1 MTFVAL
7 TLEESKSLLALCRAG
22 RLYEIEDWIQSGK
35 SLEVSPGVRT
45 TPLQVAIATGF
56 HSLIELLV
64 RNEANT
70 RNKNTALIDAIERR
84 RLHLVELLVEHG
96 AELLSVP
103 FLDVLRTWDPKIIRF
118 FLDKGADV
126 ITGAPFAVA
135 FGEKVRTALRP
146 FVEYKKAHPEQAP
159 ALQEQVDRALRHFCY
174 EGDLKWISLLVWA
187 GADPRSRGP
196 TLDDRWADDPDCYT
210 TALKEACSKGNLE
223 VLKKLKIDPHTDDLS
238 ELLSSAALTSKETI
252 EYLLSLGAKTNDKP
266 HGGSSAL
273 DRCLWRLGWGSH
285 DSFFNK
291 RLSSKYDVSG
301 AFECIRLLIERGA
314 HWAPEDKT
322 EVNSVRKALYQC
334 EPAVVVDL
342 IKLLARSKAC
352 PEETLE
358 QLLDAPRMREHLSS
372 LGMRLIGTAPKRL
385 SNRT

>member
-1 MTFVAL
+1 MSELL
-7 TLEESKSLLALCRAG
+7 TLEDAKALIALCRAG
-22 RLYEIEDWIQSGK
+22 KLYEIEKWITSGK
-35 SLEVSPGVRT
+35 SIQTPPEVRK
-45 TPLQVAIATGF
+45 TPLHVALDSGF
-56 HSLIELLV
+56 HSLVELLA
-64 RNEANT
+64 RNESRQEA
-70 RNKNTALIDAIERR
+70 KNQALSFAVSEK
-84 RLHLVELLVEHG
+84 RLDFVELLVAHG
-96 AELLSVP
+96 AQPRSIPLA
-103 FLDVLRTWDPKIIRF
+103 DVLLNWEPAMIRF
-118 FLDKGADV
+118 FLENGADV

-135 FGEKVRTALRP
+135 FREKIRTALRP
-146 FVEYKKAHPEQAP
+146 YVEYKKAHPELASG
-159 ALQEQVDRALRHFCY
+159 LQEQADRALRHFCN
-174 EGDLKWISLLVWA
+174 EGDLKWINLLLWA
-187 GADPRSRGP
+187 GANPRSRGP
-196 TLDDRWADDPDCYT
+196 DLDDRWADDPECHT

-238 ELLSSAALTSKETI
+238 ELLSSAALTSKEAI

-266 HGGSSAL
+266 NGGSSAL

-301 AFECIRLLIERGA
+301 TFECIRLLIERGA

-322 EVNSVRKALYQC
+322 ELNSVRKALYQC

-372 LGMRLIGTAPKRL
+372 LGMRLIGTSPKRL
-385 SNRT
+385 SSRT

>member
-1 MTFVAL
+1 MSGHLSPEDGKAL
-7 TLEESKSLLALCRAG
+7 VNLCRTG
-22 RLYEIEDWIQSGK
+22 RLYAVEKWIAAGK
-35 SLEVSPGVRT
+35 PIRT
-45 TPLQVAIATGF
+45 PPQIKKTPLHVAMELGF
-56 HSLIELLV
+56 HSLIELLIRDEERFEV
-64 RNEANT
+64 KNEALANAVD
-70 RNKNTALIDAIERR
+70 RK
-84 RLHLVELLVEHG
+84 RLDFVELLVSYG
-96 AELLSVP
+96 ADIRSVP
-103 FLDVLRTWDPKIIRF
+103 LSDVLLTWEPRMIAF
-118 FLDKGADV
+118 FLDRGADV

-135 FGEKVRTALRP
+135 FREKIRTALRP
-146 FVEYKKAHPEQAP
+146 YVEYKKAHPEFA
-159 ALQEQVDRALRHFCY
+159 AGLQEQADRALRHFCN
-174 EGDLKWISLLVWA
+174 EGDLKWISLLLWA
-187 GADPRSRGP
+187 GANPRSRGP
-196 TLDDRWADDPDCYT
+196 DLDDRWADDPECHT

-252 EYLLSLGAKTNDKP
+252 EYLLSLGAKTNDKAN
-266 HGGSSAL
+266 GGSSAL

-342 IKLLARSKAC
+342 IKLLARNKAC

-358 QLLDAPRMREHLSS
+358 QLLDAPRMREHLSA
-372 LGMRLIGTAPKRL
+372 LGMRLIGSSPKRL
-385 SNRT
+385 SSRT